1 MRDNNQALEQA
12 ESGFDSAGKEAE
24 DFGKEVDK
32 AGGKLKKVGEIT
44 ANVDKVMVAS
54 MVAIGTV
61 TVAAGKKLWDMSN
74 DVASVG
80 DAIDKTSQ
88 KIGISAEFYHE

>member
-12 ESGFDSAGKEAE
+12 ESGFDSVVKEAE

-44 ANVDKVMVAS
+44 ANVGKVMVAS
-54 MVAIGTV
+54 MV
-61 TVAAGKKLWDMSN
+61 
-74 DVASVG
+74 
-80 DAIDKTSQ
+80 AIDKTSQ
-88 KIGISAEFYHE
+88 KIGISAESYRE